1 MGAWDIGN
9 FDNDD
14 ALDFVIEI
22 EEANS
27 LTPIYELAVSIN
39 TNRAKD
45 SDYYIEVDECGQILA
60 GSEIVAMLSGFP
72 VDNLP
77 PSVEALKGNEALAV
91 DTSKVVSIISA
102 VQHILADSELSELWE
117 ETDEF
122 EAWQSI
128 VNDLLLRLRKIS

>member
-27 LTPIYELAVSIN
+27 LIPIYDLAVVIN
-39 TNRAKD
+39 TNRADD
-45 SDYYIEVDECGQILA
+45 SEYYIEVDACGQMLA
-60 GSEIVAMLSGFP
+60 GGEIVARLSGFP

-77 PSVEALKGNEALAV
+77 PSVEALKDNEALTV
-91 DTSKVVSIISA
+91 DTSKVASIISA
-102 VQHILADSELSELWE
+102 VQHILAESELSELWE

-122 EAWQSI
+122 EAWQSV